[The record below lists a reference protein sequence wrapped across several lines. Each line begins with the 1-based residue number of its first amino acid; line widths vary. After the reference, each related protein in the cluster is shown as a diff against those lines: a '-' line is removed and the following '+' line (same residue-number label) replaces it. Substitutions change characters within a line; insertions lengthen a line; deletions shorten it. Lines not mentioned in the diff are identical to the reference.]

1 MLALYGFS
9 PLGRLLAYR
18 GCQCARKFR
27 VFDWTDS
34 CLRLRR
40 LMLRIQRTTDGTT
53 TVLTVSGRL
62 GAENIDELRQ
72 SLDIVPDGDA
82 VALDLAD
89 LLLADRE
96 AVRFLGD
103 REASGRI
110 VLRHC
115 PAYIR
120 RWLESRSIHRDRQ

>member
-1 MLALYGFS
+1 
-9 PLGRLLAYR
+9 
-18 GCQCARKFR
+18 
-27 VFDWTDS
+27 
-34 CLRLRR
+34 
-40 LMLRIQRTTDGTT
+40 MLRIQSTTDGTI

-62 GAENIDELRQ
+62 DAENINELRE
-72 SLDIVPDGDA
+72 SLDKLPDGDA

-103 REASGRI
+103 REVSGRI

-120 RWLESRSIHRDRQ
+120 RSLESRSIRQDLQ

>member
-1 MLALYGFS
+1 ML
-9 PLGRLLAYR
+9 
-18 GCQCARKFR
+18 K
-27 VFDWTDS
+27 
-34 CLRLRR
+34 
-40 LMLRIQRTTDGTT
+40 IQRATDGTV

-62 GAENIDELRQ
+62 DAENIDELRQ
-72 SLDIVPDGDA
+72 SLDLLPEADA

-115 PAYIR
+115 PTYIR
-120 RWLESRSIHRDRQ
+120 RWLESRNIRRGDEH

>member
-1 MLALYGFS
+1 
-9 PLGRLLAYR
+9 
-18 GCQCARKFR
+18 
-27 VFDWTDS
+27 
-34 CLRLRR
+34 
-40 LMLRIQRTTDGTT
+40 MLRIRHTTDGTI

-62 GAENIDELRQ
+62 DSENINELRQ
-72 SLDIVPDGDA
+72 SLDTLPDGDA

-120 RWLESRSIHRDRQ
+120 SWLESRSIRRDRQ

>member
-1 MLALYGFS
+1 
-9 PLGRLLAYR
+9 
-18 GCQCARKFR
+18 
-27 VFDWTDS
+27 
-34 CLRLRR
+34 
-40 LMLRIQRTTDGTT
+40 MLRIRRTTDGTI

-62 GAENIDELRQ
+62 DAQNINELRR
-72 SLDIVPDGDA
+72 SLDQLPEGDA

-96 AVRFLGD
+96 AVSFLAD

-115 PAYIR
+115 PVFIR
-120 RWLESRSIHRDRQ
+120 RWLESRITRREPP

>member
-1 MLALYGFS
+1 MRSGAPKS
-9 PLGRLLAYR
+9 
-18 GCQCARKFR
+18 
-27 VFDWTDS
+27 
-34 CLRLRR
+34 
-40 LMLRIQRTTDGTT
+40 MLRIQRKTDDTI
-53 TVLTVSGRL
+53 TVLIVSGRL
-62 GAENIDELRQ
+62 DAENINELRQ
-72 SLDIVPDGDA
+72 SLDNLPDGDA

-103 REASGRI
+103 CEASGRV

-120 RWLESRSIHRDRQ
+120 RSLDSGSIRRDRR

>member
-1 MLALYGFS
+1 
-9 PLGRLLAYR
+9 
-18 GCQCARKFR
+18 
-27 VFDWTDS
+27 
-34 CLRLRR
+34 
-40 LMLRIQRTTDGTT
+40 MLRIRHTTDGTI

-62 GAENIDELRQ
+62 DAANINELRQ
-72 SLDIVPDGDA
+72 SLDIVPDGEA

-103 REASGRI
+103 REASRRI

-120 RWLESRSIHRDRQ
+120 RWLESRSIRRDRQ

>member
-1 MLALYGFS
+1 ML
-9 PLGRLLAYR
+9 
-18 GCQCARKFR
+18 K
-27 VFDWTDS
+27 
-34 CLRLRR
+34 
-40 LMLRIQRTTDGTT
+40 IQRATDGTI

-62 GAENIDELRQ
+62 DAENINELRQ
-72 SLDIVPDGDA
+72 SLDILPEGNTV
-82 VALDLAD
+82 VLDLAD

-120 RWLESRSIHRDRQ
+120 GWLESRSLRRGSEH